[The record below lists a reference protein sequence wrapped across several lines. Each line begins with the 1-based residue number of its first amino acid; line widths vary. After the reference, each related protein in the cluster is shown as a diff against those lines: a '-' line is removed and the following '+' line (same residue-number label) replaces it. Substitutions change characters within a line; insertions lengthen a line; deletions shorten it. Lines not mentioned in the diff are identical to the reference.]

1 MLSSSR
7 YLWSFSSPVGIVFHI
22 ALVLAVLPGAAEQA
36 SVRRLV
42 LSVPVRLA
50 ILPLALVPAAVGCV
64 VAAVAVL
71 EAALPV
77 AGIAAA
83 FAQQRSL
90 ALGPAL
96 LERAFV
102 AVGRFA
108 VDEPFQQAVAVGQA
122 VPAGTAPFDGFARLR
137 ERIGDLA
144 AAAIGDP
151 GDILVAGGHRTE
163 GGKHKCQ
170 QQKNAGYDDSVDHVR
185 LL

>member
-7 YLWSFSSPVGIVFHI
+7 RLWSFSSPVGIVFYI

-77 AGIAAA
+77 AGVSAA
-83 FAQQRSL
+83 FAQQCSL

-102 AVGRFA
+102 AVQGLA
-108 VDEPFQQAVAVGQA
+108 IDEPLQYAAAVSQAVF
-122 VPAGTAPFDGFARLR
+122 AGTAPFDGFARLR
-137 ERIGDLA
+137 EGVGHLA
-144 AAAIGDP
+144 AVAI
-151 GDILVAGGHRTE
+151 
-163 GGKHKCQ
+163 
-170 QQKNAGYDDSVDHVR
+170 
-185 LL
+185 